1 METVDTPI
9 NLAAIL
15 LVGMGVAVLLSLITL
30 AFYFFGGYSPV
41 ERHVHGRV
49 EANINPAEVLAAN
62 RQFRN
67 QRLAATLLGVF
78 LLWFFMHQAAPA
90 QTEQATASFF
100 EAISVTVSVARD
112 AVVRVAQE
120 LGIGNECE
128 CADPSRIGG
137 NGP

>member
-1 METVDTPI
+1 METVDAPI
-9 NLAAIL
+9 NLAMIL
-15 LVGMGVAVLLSLITL
+15 LVGMGVAVILSLITL

-41 ERHVHGRV
+41 ERHVRGRV

-67 QRLAATLLGVF
+67 QRFAAGLLGIF
-78 LLWFFMHQAAPA
+78 LIWFFMHQAAPA
-90 QTEQATASFF
+90 QTEQATASFA
-100 EAISVTVSVARD
+100 EAVSITVSATRD
-112 AVVRVAQE
+112 AVVRVAHE

-128 CADPSRIGG
+128 CADPSRIGR

>member
-9 NLAAIL
+9 NLPTIL
-15 LVGMGVAVLLSLITL
+15 LVGIGVAVIFSLITL

-41 ERHVHGRV
+41 ERHVRGRV

-67 QRLAATLLGVF
+67 GRLAATLLGIF
-78 LLWFFMHQAAPA
+78 LLWFFMHQAAPTP
-90 QTEQATASFF
+90 TEQATASFF
-100 EAISVTVSVARD
+100 EAVSITVSATRD

-120 LGIGNECE
+120 LGIGNECK